1 MKRKSLLV
9 MVLLLFAAATAAWA
23 GWHSEI
29 REMLFKGTVIFE
41 KGVTFNQAP
50 TFVTGFTST
59 TAPTYSALTASKPVF
74 TDSNKALTS
83 SGTMPVN
90 QGGTNLTSYAVGD
103 ILYASGATTIGKLAD
118 VAAGQPLLSGGVAT
132 APAYAGY
139 TLSGTA
145 AQTYTFPST
154 SATLARTDAANTFA
168 GTQTFSALTASK
180 PVFTD
185 SSKVLTSSGTLG
197 VDQGGTNLTSY
208 TAGDLLYASGA
219 TTLSKLAKGT
229 AYQTLQMNSGATAP
243 AWASGETLLSATT
256 ISLGADGNT
265 TIFTVPA
272 GRTAVLTRAYL
283 VAAADA
289 GTSTLT
295 IGQAGALTDFLGT
308 QTLSAIDAEGDVG
321 FLSPIP
327 NATTPKIEAYAAG
340 TVIKAVVGSHAGSA
354 GNTLYLFGFLY

>member
-23 GWHSEI
+23 GWHAEI

-83 SGTMPVN
+83 SGTLGVD
-90 QGGTNLTSYAVGD
+90 QGGTNLTSYTAGD
-103 ILYASGATTIGKLAD
+103 LLYASGATTLSKLAD

-168 GTQTFSALTASK
+168 GTQTFSGSIVAS
-180 PVFTD
+180 
-185 SSKVLTSSGTLG
+185 
-197 VDQGGTNLTSY
+197 NI
-208 TAGDLLYASGA
+208 
-219 TTLSKLAKGT
+219 
-229 AYQTLQMNSGATAP
+229 
-243 AWASGETLLSATT
+243 ETVLSATN
-256 ISLGADGNT
+256 LALDADGET
-265 TIFTVPA
+265 TIYTVPA
-272 GRTAVLTRAYL
+272 GKRCVLTKAVL
-283 VAAADA
+283 VVGADA
-289 GTSTLT
+289 GSTDFT
-295 IGQAGALTDFLGT
+295 IGQDGALTDFLST
-308 QTLSAIDAEGDVG
+308 QQCDNLNAANDAGIFMPV
-321 FLSPIP
+321 P
-327 NATTPKIEAYAAG
+327 NATAAGIKSYAAG
-340 TVIKAVVGSHAGSA
+340 TVIKAVVANQAGGA
-354 GNTLYLFGFLY
+354 TNTLYLFGFLY

>member
-103 ILYASGATTIGKLAD
+103 ILYASGATTIAKLAD

-168 GTQTFSALTASK
+168 GTQTFSGSIVATNIETA
-180 PVFTD
+180 
-185 SSKVLTSSGTLG
+185 
-197 VDQGGTNLTSY
+197 
-208 TAGDLLYASGA
+208 
-219 TTLSKLAKGT
+219 
-229 AYQTLQMNSGATAP
+229 
-243 AWASGETLLSATT
+243 LSATT
-256 ISLGADGNT
+256 LALNADGNT
-265 TIFTVPA
+265 TIYTVPA
-272 GRTAVLTRAYL
+272 GKTAVLTKAYL

-289 GTSTLT
+289 GNSTLT

-308 QTLSAIDAEGDVG
+308 QTLSAIDAAGDVG
-321 FLSPIP
+321 FLCPVP
-327 NATTPKIEAYAAG
+327 NATTPKIESYAAG

>member
-83 SGTMPVN
+83 SGTLGVD
-90 QGGTNLTSYAVGD
+90 QGGTNLTSYTAGD
-103 ILYASGATTIGKLAD
+103 LLYASGATTIGKLAD

-154 SATLARTDAANTFA
+154 SATLARTDAANTFT
-168 GTQTFSALTASK
+168 GTQTFSGSIVASNIETA
-180 PVFTD
+180 
-185 SSKVLTSSGTLG
+185 
-197 VDQGGTNLTSY
+197 
-208 TAGDLLYASGA
+208 
-219 TTLSKLAKGT
+219 
-229 AYQTLQMNSGATAP
+229 
-243 AWASGETLLSATT
+243 LSATN
-256 ISLGADGNT
+256 LALDADGET
-265 TIFTVPA
+265 TIYTVPT
-272 GRTAVLTRAYL
+272 GKTAVLTKAVL
-283 VAAADA
+283 VVGADA
-289 GTSTLT
+289 GSTDFT
-295 IGQAGALTDFLGT
+295 IGQAGALTDFLST
-308 QTLSAIDAEGDVG
+308 QQCDNLDAANDAGIFMPV
-321 FLSPIP
+321 P
-327 NATTPKIEAYAAG
+327 NATPAKIKAYAAG
-340 TVIKAVVGSHAGSA
+340 TVIKAVVANHAGGA
-354 GNTLYLFGFLY
+354 TNTLYLFGFLY

>member
-1 MKRKSLLV
+1 MKRKSLIV
-9 MVLLLFAAATAAWA
+9 MVLLVFVLATAAWA

-41 KGVTFNQAP
+41 KGVTFNQTP
-50 TFVTGFTST
+50 TFVTGLTST
-59 TAPTYSALTASKPVF
+59 TAPTMSALTASKPVF
-74 TDSNKALTS
+74 TD
-83 SGTMPVN
+83 
-90 QGGTNLTSYAVGD
+90 
-103 ILYASGATTIGKLAD
+103 
-118 VAAGQPLLSGGVAT
+118 
-132 APAYAGY
+132 
-139 TLSGTA
+139 
-145 AQTYTFPST
+145 
-154 SATLARTDAANTFA
+154 
-168 GTQTFSALTASK
+168 ASK
-180 PVFTD
+180 A
-185 SSKVLTSSGTLG
+185 LTSSGTLG

-243 AWASGETLLSATT
+243 AWASGETLLSTTT

-265 TIFTVPA
+265 TILTVPA
-272 GRTAVLTRAYL
+272 SRTAVLTKAYL

-308 QTLSAIDAEGDVG
+308 QTLSAIDAAGDVG
-321 FLSPIP
+321 FLCPVP
-327 NATTPKIEAYAAG
+327 NATTPKIESYAAG

>member
-23 GWHSEI
+23 GWHAEI

-74 TDSNKALTS
+74 TDSNKA
-83 SGTMPVN
+83 
-90 QGGTNLTSYAVGD
+90 
-103 ILYASGATTIGKLAD
+103 
-118 VAAGQPLLSGGVAT
+118 
-132 APAYAGY
+132 
-139 TLSGTA
+139 
-145 AQTYTFPST
+145 
-154 SATLARTDAANTFA
+154 
-168 GTQTFSALTASK
+168 
-180 PVFTD
+180 
-185 SSKVLTSSGTLG
+185 LTSSGTLG